1 MRPALVLLV
10 LLLSACGNTTGDGR
24 RTANIDK
31 FYKARDACLAR
42 NAAADD
48 ISNSD
53 PATLARAVALAC
65 SPETEQLVMAANR
78 DGDAK
83 VADGDPTGFRVQG
96 HGIYLE
102 GARSA
107 HLLARAPGGSG
118 LSNRR
123 WQWEA
128 QSPCE
133 GLAMTYVG
141 VEPVTAVR
149 RATHAIRAG

>member
-1 MRPALVLLV
+1 MRPALVFLV

-24 RTANIDK
+24 RTANINK

-83 VADGDPTGFRVQG
+83 VA
-96 HGIYLE
+96 
-102 GARSA
+102 
-107 HLLARAPGGSG
+107 
-118 LSNRR
+118 
-123 WQWEA
+123 
-128 QSPCE
+128 
-133 GLAMTYVG
+133 
-141 VEPVTAVR
+141 TAIR
-149 RATHAIRAG
+149 QDSEFRATGYILKARGQLIF